1 MRQTLSYTRIMALN
15 QAPSPEQ
22 LREAYE
28 RAIGKGRILYQAL
41 NTYLWTESP
50 RLELRERYS
59 LETGSLRRVPKDLK
73 EQLNTSDTDGTSLTF
88 VDVRRKGSSQNSNA
102 IYSNWF
108 NGKDGVIVC
117 HENNR
122 RRDSDPPCMWPSEV
136 IWQSFVMVA
145 DEEQT
150 SPSDL
155 RCIVRH
161 SVENH
166 CTRMV
171 IWQAARENANSPMH
185 DNGYREY
192 LPLDEGFFALLGS
205 VNGASTMRMLLDH
218 KVDLGHK
225 TIQKIVV
232 FGCLNGAAEVDDF
245 AKHRSFMLVLSNKRK
260 PIEPRR

>member
-1 MRQTLSYTRIMALN
+1 M
-15 QAPSPEQ
+15 
-22 LREAYE
+22 
-28 RAIGKGRILYQAL
+28 KH
-41 NTYLWTESP
+41 
-50 RLELRERYS
+50 
-59 LETGSLRRVPKDLK
+59 
-73 EQLNTSDTDGTSLTF
+73 LNTSGTDGTSLTF
-88 VDVRRKGSSQNSNA
+88 VDVRSKGSSRGSD
-102 IYSNWF
+102 IFYSNWF
-108 NGKDGVIVC
+108 SGKDGVIVC
-117 HENNR
+117 HENDR
-122 RRDSDPPCMWPSEV
+122 RMDSDPPCMWPSEI

-145 DEEQT
+145 DDEQT

-161 SVENH
+161 SVKNH
-166 CTRMV
+166 FTRMV

-218 KVDLGHK
+218 KVHIGHK

-232 FGCLNGAAEVDDF
+232 FGFLNNAADVDDF

-260 PIEPRR
+260 PIEP